1 MCNGLSSCL
10 YQKANYVCGDFLLLF
25 GNEIYCFRR
34 PEYGLKLMVLGE
46 YGECFDDY
54 FNGGCLK

>member
-1 MCNGLSSCL
+1 MDCSLVFTKRQTL
-10 YQKANYVCGDFLLLF
+10 FIEIFLLLF
-25 GNEIYCFRR
+25 GNKFYCFRR
-34 PEYGLKLMVLGE
+34 PGYGLKLTVLGE

>member
-1 MCNGLSSCL
+1 MNCSLVFTKRQTLFVGIL
-10 YQKANYVCGDFLLLF
+10 LLLF

-46 YGECFDDY
+46 YEECFDDY

>member
-1 MCNGLSSCL
+1 MDCSLVFTKRQTLFAGI
-10 YQKANYVCGDFLLLF
+10 FLLLF

-54 FNGGCLK
+54 FNGGFLK

>member
-1 MCNGLSSCL
+1 MDCSLVFTKRQTLFVGVS
-10 YQKANYVCGDFLLLF
+10 LLLF

-46 YGECFDDY
+46 YGECSDDY

>member
-1 MCNGLSSCL
+1 MFVGVS
-10 YQKANYVCGDFLLLF
+10 LLLF